1 MNRDVNIEE
10 IKPVEWL
17 GSTLD
22 DLRVLPDPV
31 QDDFGYALYLA
42 QTGDKH
48 PRAKPLRGHHGAG
61 VLEVVTQH
69 DAQAYRAIYTVRFQE
84 AVYIL
89 HVFQKK
95 SKSGIAT
102 PAEEMRVVEARLKEA
117 SRRHSEKE
125 EERTI

>member
-1 MNRDVNIEE
+1 MNRDLDEDQ

-17 GSTLD
+17 GSTLE
-22 DLRVLPDPV
+22 DLRILPEPV

-48 PRAKPLRGHHGAG
+48 VHAKPLKGYRGAG
-61 VLEVVTQH
+61 VLEVVRQH
-69 DAQAYRAIYTVRFQE
+69 DSQAYRAIYTVRFEE
-84 AVYIL
+84 AIYIL

-102 PAEEMRVVEARLKEA
+102 PMAEMRVVEARLKEA
-117 SRRHSEKE
+117 QQRHSEIEKE
-125 EERTI
+125 KSK

>member
-1 MNRDVNIEE
+1 MDEE
-10 IKPVEWL
+10 LKPVEWL
-17 GSTLD
+17 GSTLG

-48 PRAKPLRGHHGAG
+48 PHAKPLRGHHGAG
-61 VLEVVTQH
+61 VLEVVRQH
-69 DAQAYRAIYTVRFQE
+69 DAQAYRTIYTVRFEE
-84 AVYIL
+84 AVYVL

-102 PAEEMRVVEARLKEA
+102 PAEDMRVVEARLKEA
-117 SRRHSEKE
+117 LRRHSEWEKE
-125 EERTI
+125 STK

>member
-1 MNRDVNIEE
+1 MDEE

-17 GSTLD
+17 GSTLG

-48 PRAKPLRGHHGAG
+48 PRAKPLRGYHGAG
-61 VLEVVTQH
+61 VLEVVRQH
-69 DAQAYRAIYTVRFQE
+69 DAEAYRAIYTVRFTE
-84 AVYIL
+84 AVYVL

-95 SKSGIAT
+95 SSSGIAT
-102 PAEEMRVVEARLKEA
+102 PVAEMRVVEARMKEA
-117 SRRHSEKE
+117 VRRHSEWEKE
-125 EERTI
+125 STK

>member
-1 MNRDVNIEE
+1 MDEE

-17 GSTLD
+17 GSTLG
-22 DLRVLPDPV
+22 DLRVLPDPI

-48 PRAKPLRGHHGAG
+48 PHAKPLRGHHGAG
-61 VLEVVTQH
+61 VLEVVRQH
-69 DAQAYRAIYTVRFQE
+69 DAEAYRAIYTVRFAE
-84 AVYIL
+84 AVYVL

-102 PAEEMRVVEARLKEA
+102 PAAEMRVVEARLKEA
-117 SRRHSEKE
+117 LRRHTEAEKE
-125 EERTI
+125 RTK

>member
-61 VLEVVTQH
+61 VLEVVAQH
-69 DAQAYRAIYTVRFQE
+69 DSQAYRAIYTVRFQE
-84 AVYIL
+84 AVYVL

-102 PAEEMRVVEARLKEA
+102 PAGEMRVVEARLKEA
-117 SRRHSEKE
+117 LRRHSEKE
-125 EERTI
+125 EERTV